1 MDSTLKNNNMMH
13 FVLIQIMIKMAI
25 YLKMLYKN
33 VFLNKLNTKPD
44 KDFKE
49 KLEINHQ
56 NIILIINIILINK
69 LLFKL

>member
-1 MDSTLKNNNMMH
+1 
-13 FVLIQIMIKMAI
+13 MAI